1 MVTSARSSQIQ
12 QQTADRMAVFSLI
25 PIIVFIIVSLSIV
38 SPSQAADQ
46 LELAYSFVD
55 EIPSGSLIA
64 SVRNDSGLLRKYSAD
79 VASRLKFAF
88 LTHNEQRAYFSL
100 DERSGVLETSRFL
113 DRDAVCPGA
122 ARCVLRLSIAV
133 QPAAFYHEI
142 RVQVVLTDANDN
154 PPRFPTD
161 RVTES
166 LAESA
171 QPGSFIQLPPAS
183 DLDSPPYGVQRYAL
197 VSDGDTFALQV
208 T

>member
-142 RVQVVLTDANDN
+142 RVHVVLTDANDN

-161 RVTES
+161 QVTES